1 MIQKERIN
9 VLNKEET
16 QARRYVHHGVQAS
29 QISEY
34 KHVLKEKTGTLVQR
48 EVMLGVR

>member
-16 QARRYVHHGVQAS
+16 QARRYVLYWMQAS
-29 QISEY
+29 QRSEY

-48 EVMLGVR
+48 EMMFGVR